1 MCEIEA
7 EREIGG
13 RIVSARW
20 VLAPLWL
27 LIVGTLVGSAV
38 AQPTQAFDVSSQLRG
53 IASAGQLPELRWP
66 NFSDYREHVQNFYQP
81 SGYTPAWVR
90 NGQPTPQA
98 LAIINLLKQADIQG
112 LDPEDYDGSRWADRL
127 ARMQNP
133 QAAGQGAIFD
143 TALTVCLMRYISDRH
158 IGKVNPEH
166 FKFGLNVEE
175 KKYAL
180 PAFLRDRLV
189 NGRDVNAELAQIGPP
204 FAGYNRTLEVLQRY
218 LQLASQ
224 DDGEKLP
231 DSKKPIAPG
240 SPYDGIPRLARLLR
254 LLGDLPANT
263 AIPEDSNLY
272 QGALV
277 DGVKSF
283 QSRHGLKPDGR
294 LDEQTLRHLNTPLS
308 QRLDQL
314 RLTLERWRWLPDR
327 FNEPRIVV
335 NIPEFRLRAYDDNGN
350 PALSMNVIVGK
361 AFHHKTPIF
370 EKDMRFVVFRPYWNV
385 PPSIQRSEIVP
396 AIQKDRDYI
405 SKKGFEVVT
414 PAGQVVTSGAITDEV
429 LAQLRAG
436 KLEVRQK
443 PGPTNALGL
452 VKLMFPNEYNVY
464 LHSTPSPQLFSQT
477 RRDFSHGCIRV
488 EHPAE
493 LAAWVLRDKPD
504 WNVQRSQAAM
514 TSGKDN
520 EQVNL
525 THPVPVLILYGTAIV
540 DPGGQV
546 HFFDDIY
553 GYDEELRQVLAKGYP
568 FPG

>member
-1 MCEIEA
+1 MCEIETESKL
-7 EREIGG
+7 ER
-13 RIVSARW
+13 RIISARW
-20 VLAPLWL
+20 PLWL
-27 LIVGTLVGSAV
+27 LIAGTLVNSAS
-38 AQPTQAFDVSSQLRG
+38 AQQNGASDVSSQLRG
-53 IASAGQLPELRWP
+53 IASAGQLPDLRWP
-66 NFSDYREHVQNFYQP
+66 NFVDYRAHVQNFYQP
-81 SGYTPAWVR
+81 SDFTPAWVR

-98 LAIINLLKQADIQG
+98 LAIINLLKQADTQG

-127 ARMQNP
+127 ARLQN
-133 QAAGQGAIFD
+133 AHEAGPGVIFD
-143 TALTVCLMRYISDRH
+143 AALTVCLMRYISDRH
-158 IGKVNPEH
+158 IGRINPEH
-166 FKFGLNVEE
+166 FKFGLDVEE
-175 KKYAL
+175 KKYDL
-180 PAFLRDRLV
+180 PAFLRERLV
-189 NGRDVNAELAQIGPP
+189 NGPDVTAELAQIGPP
-204 FAGYNRTLEVLQRY
+204 FAGYNRTLQALQRY
-218 LQLASQ
+218 MQLAPQ

-240 SPYDGIPRLARLLR
+240 DSYDGIPRLARLLR
-254 LLGDLPANT
+254 LLGDLPANA
-263 AIPEDSNLY
+263 AIPADSKVY

-283 QSRHGLKPDGR
+283 QNRHGLKPDGR
-294 LDEQTLRHLNTPLS
+294 LDEQTLKHLNTPVS
-308 QRLDQL
+308 QRVDQL

-335 NIPEFRLRAYDDNGN
+335 NIPEFRLRAYDDSGN
-350 PALSMNVIVGK
+350 PALSMDVIVGK

-443 PGPTNALGL
+443 PGTTNALGL

-464 LHSTPSPQLFSQT
+464 LHSTPAPQLFSQT

-488 EHPAE
+488 EHPAD

-504 WNVQRSQAAM
+504 WNVQRAQTAM
-514 TSGKDN
+514 QTGKDN
-520 EQVNL
+520 DQVNL
-525 THPVPVLILYGTAIV
+525 TKPIPVLILYATAIV
-540 DPGGQV
+540 DPNGEV
-546 HFFDDIY
+546 HFFDDVY
-553 GYDEELRQVLAKGYP
+553 GYDDELRQALVQGYP
-568 FPG
+568 YPG

>member
-1 MCEIEA
+1 MCQLET
-7 EREIGG
+7 ERELEGPI
-13 RIVSARW
+13 ISARW
-20 VLAPLWL
+20 PLGALWL
-27 LIVGTLVGSAV
+27 LIVGTLVSSGV
-38 AQPTQAFDVSSQLRG
+38 AQPTGAFDVSSRLRG

-66 NFSDYREHVQNFYQP
+66 NFSDYREQVQNFYQF
-81 SGYTPAWVR
+81 SDFTPAWVR

-98 LAIINLLKQADIQG
+98 LAIINLLKQADTQG

-127 ARMQNP
+127 ARMQDP
-133 QAAGQGAIFD
+133 REAGQGAIFD
-143 TALTVCLMRYISDRH
+143 AALTVCLMRYVSGLH
-158 IGKVNPEH
+158 MGKINPEH

-175 KKYAL
+175 KKYDL
-180 PAFLRDRLV
+180 SAFLRERLV
-189 NGRDVNAELAQIGPP
+189 NGPNVNAELAQIGPP
-204 FAGYNRTLEVLQRY
+204 FAGYNRTLQALQRY
-218 LQLASQ
+218 QQLAPQ

-231 DSKKPIAPG
+231 ASKKPISPG
-240 SPYDGIPRLARLLR
+240 SPYDGVPRLTRLLR

-263 AIPEDSNLY
+263 AIPQDSNLY

-283 QSRHGLKPDGR
+283 QNRHGLRPDGR
-294 LDEQTLRHLNTPLS
+294 LDEQTLKHLNTPLS
-308 QRLDQL
+308 QRVDQL
-314 RLTLERWRWLPDR
+314 RITLERWRWLPDR

-335 NIPEFRLRAYDDNGN
+335 NIPEFRLRAYDDTGN
-350 PALSMNVIVGK
+350 PALSMDVIVGK
-361 AFHHKTPIF
+361 AFNHKTPIF

-443 PGPTNALGL
+443 PGATNALGL

-504 WNVQRSQAAM
+504 WNVQRAQAAM
-514 TSGKDN
+514 QNGKDN

-525 THPVPVLILYGTAIV
+525 TNPVPVLILYATAIV
-540 DPGGQV
+540 DPNGEV

-553 GYDEELRQVLAKGYP
+553 GYDDELRDVLATGYP
-568 FPG
+568 YPE

>member
-1 MCEIEA
+1 MCEIETESKL
-7 EREIGG
+7 ER
-13 RIVSARW
+13 RIISARW
-20 VLAPLWL
+20 PLWL
-27 LIVGTLVGSAV
+27 LIAGTLVNSAS
-38 AQPTQAFDVSSQLRG
+38 AQQNGASDVSSQLRG
-53 IASAGQLPELRWP
+53 IASAGQLPDLRWP
-66 NFSDYREHVQNFYQP
+66 NFVDYRAHVQNFYQP
-81 SGYTPAWVR
+81 SDFTPAWVR

-98 LAIINLLKQADIQG
+98 LAIINLLKQADTQG

-127 ARMQNP
+127 ARLQN
-133 QAAGQGAIFD
+133 AHEAGPGVIFD
-143 TALTVCLMRYISDRH
+143 AALTVCLMRYISDRH
-158 IGKVNPEH
+158 IGRINPEH
-166 FKFGLNVEE
+166 FKFGLDVEE
-175 KKYAL
+175 KKYDL
-180 PAFLRDRLV
+180 PAFLRERLV
-189 NGRDVNAELAQIGPP
+189 NGPDVTAELAQIGPP
-204 FAGYNRTLEVLQRY
+204 FAGYNRTLQALQRY
-218 LQLASQ
+218 MQLAPQ

-240 SPYDGIPRLARLLR
+240 DSYDGIPRLTRLLR
-254 LLGDLPANT
+254 LLGDLPANA
-263 AIPEDSNLY
+263 AIPADSKVY

-283 QSRHGLKPDGR
+283 QNRHGLKPDGR
-294 LDEQTLRHLNTPLS
+294 LDEQTLKHLNTPVS
-308 QRLDQL
+308 QRVDQL

-335 NIPEFRLRAYDDNGN
+335 NIPEFRLRAYDDSGN
-350 PALSMNVIVGK
+350 PALSMDVIVGK

-443 PGPTNALGL
+443 PGTTNALGL

-464 LHSTPSPQLFSQT
+464 LHSTPAPQLFSQT

-488 EHPAE
+488 EHPAD

-504 WNVQRSQAAM
+504 WNVQRAQTAM
-514 TSGKDN
+514 QTGKDN
-520 EQVNL
+520 DQVNL
-525 THPVPVLILYGTAIV
+525 TKPIPVLILYATAIV
-540 DPGGQV
+540 DPNGEV
-546 HFFDDIY
+546 HFFDDVY
-553 GYDEELRQVLAKGYP
+553 GYDDELRQALVQGYP
-568 FPG
+568 YPG